1 MSSLEALSRGERL
14 DEQAAYQL
22 MDSIMRGEATPIQL
36 AGVLMALRVRGETVD
51 ELTGFARAMREH
63 AVSVPV
69 ASRPLMDTCGT
80 GGDGAKTFNVSTVA
94 ALVVAAAGMPVA
106 KHGNRAA
113 TSQSGSADLLE
124 ALGVELLS
132 NPADVAH
139 LIDEVGFGFLF
150 AQSVHTSMRYAGPTR
165 RELGVR
171 TVFNILGPLTNPCA
185 PDYQL
190 LGVFSESWVRPVA
203 EVLARLG
210 VQRAMVVHG
219 HGGVDEISL
228 SGPTRYALVSNQEVI
243 DGVLTP
249 EDLGLP
255 TYPVGSFQGGDPS
268 YNAALCRRLVIDRQ
282 EGPARDIVVANAGVA
297 LYIGGVAETPR
308 EGVRVAERVIDEGGA
323 ARILE
328 KLVTVSRAVQAERR
342 DA

>member
-1 MSSLEALSRGERL
+1 
-14 DEQAAYQL
+14 
-22 MDSIMRGEATPIQL
+22 
-36 AGVLMALRVRGETVD
+36 MALRVRGETVD

-171 TVFNILGPLTNPCA
+171 TVFNVLGPLTNPCA

-190 LGVFSESWVRPVA
+190 VGVFSESWVRPVA

-210 VQRAMVVHG
+210 IQRAMVVHG
-219 HGGVDEISL
+219 HGGLDEVSL

-255 TYPVGSFQGGDPS
+255 TYPVGSFQGGDPP

-323 ARILE
+323 ARVLE